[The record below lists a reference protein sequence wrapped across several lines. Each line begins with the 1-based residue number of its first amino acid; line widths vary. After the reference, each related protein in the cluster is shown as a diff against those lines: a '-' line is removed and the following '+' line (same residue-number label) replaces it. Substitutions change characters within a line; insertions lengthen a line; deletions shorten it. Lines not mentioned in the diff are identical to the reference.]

1 MDKAPVSG
9 TEDIG
14 SIPIGRSLKTWVM
27 EMNDKQFMTVFFGVM
42 GVLTIIFFIIFF
54 IAQIIVPEKK
64 SADEFTNN
72 AIVQRIE
79 PVGKLNYAGIN
90 NSSSDSQEE
99 KIAEVRESICTNA
112 TGNFK
117 TYTVKMLNEG
127 PSGAMVFEPDF
138 IKINSCDSINFEMT
152 DAGHNAV
159 TIAAPKDSLPFDTQY
174 KPSTTVQFD
183 TKGLYLYQCSPHA
196 MMAMAGLIQVSDS
209 SNKSEIETAIQKF
222 ESAVMIPGVKTR
234 ISDLLRKNV
243 K

>member
-14 SIPIGRSLKTWVM
+14 SIPIGRFRKTWEM

-90 NSSSDSQEE
+90 NSSSDLQEE
-99 KIAEVRESICTNA
+99 KISEVRESICTNA
-112 TGNFK
+112 TGEFK

-138 IKINSCDSINFEMT
+138 IKINTCDSINFEMT

-196 MMAMAGLIQVSDS
+196 MMAMAGIIEVSDS
-209 SNKSEIETAIQKF
+209 NNKSEIEAAIQNF

>member
-1 MDKAPVSG
+1 
-9 TEDIG
+9 
-14 SIPIGRSLKTWVM
+14 M

-42 GVLTIIFFIIFF
+42 GVLTVIFFIIFF

-64 SADEFTNN
+64 SSDEFTNN

-112 TGNFK
+112 TGDFK

-127 PSGAMVFEPDF
+127 PSGAMIFEPDF
-138 IKINSCDSINFEMT
+138 IKINTCDSINFEMT

-174 KPSTTVQFD
+174 KPSTKVQFD

-196 MMAMAGLIQVSDS
+196 MMAMAGIIQVSDS

>member
-1 MDKAPVSG
+1 
-9 TEDIG
+9 
-14 SIPIGRSLKTWVM
+14 
-27 EMNDKQFMTVFFGVM
+27 MNDKQFMTVFFGVM

-112 TGNFK
+112 TGDFK

-138 IKINSCDSINFEMT
+138 IKINTCDSINFEMT

-183 TKGLYLYQCSPHA
+183 TEGLYLYQCSPHA

-222 ESAVMIPGVKTR
+222 EYLKKLFPKQVSMLHGKTD
-234 ISDLLRKNV
+234 ISEKEEILKKFLKRLV
-243 K
+243 CQQ

>member
-14 SIPIGRSLKTWVM
+14 SIPIGRFRKTWEM

-112 TGNFK
+112 TGDFK

-127 PSGAMVFEPDF
+127 PTGAMVFEPDF
-138 IKINSCDSINFEMT
+138 IKINTCDSINFEMT

>member
-14 SIPIGRSLKTWVM
+14 SIPIGRFRKTWEM

-90 NSSSDSQEE
+90 NSSSDLQEE
-99 KIAEVRESICTNA
+99 KISEVRESICTNA
-112 TGNFK
+112 TGDFK

-138 IKINSCDSINFEMT
+138 IKINTCDSINFEMT

-196 MMAMAGLIQVSDS
+196 MMAMAGIIEVSDS
-209 SNKSEIETAIQKF
+209 NNKSEIEAAIQNF

>member
-14 SIPIGRSLKTWVM
+14 SIPIGRFRKTWEM

-42 GVLTIIFFIIFF
+42 GVLTVIFFIIFF

-112 TGNFK
+112 TGDFK

-138 IKINSCDSINFEMT
+138 IKINTCDSINFEMT

-196 MMAMAGLIQVSDS
+196 MMAMAGIIQVSDS
-209 SNKSEIETAIQKF
+209 NNKSEIETAIQNF

>member
-14 SIPIGRSLKTWVM
+14 SIPIGRFLKTWVI

-112 TGNFK
+112 TGDFK
-117 TYTVKMLNEG
+117 TYTVKMLNDG

-138 IKINSCDSINFEMT
+138 IKINTCDSINFEMT

>member
-14 SIPIGRSLKTWVM
+14 SIPIGRFRKTWEM

-42 GVLTIIFFIIFF
+42 GVLTVIFFIIFF

-138 IKINSCDSINFEMT
+138 IKINTCDSINFEMT

-196 MMAMAGLIQVSDS
+196 MMAMAGIIQVSDS
-209 SNKSEIETAIQKF
+209 NNKSEIETAIQNF